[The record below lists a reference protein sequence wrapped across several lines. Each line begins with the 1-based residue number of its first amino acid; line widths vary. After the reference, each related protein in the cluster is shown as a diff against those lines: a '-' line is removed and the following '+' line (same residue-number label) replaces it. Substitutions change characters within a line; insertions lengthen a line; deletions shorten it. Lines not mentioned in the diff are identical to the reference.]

1 MVILLWHYLTV
12 GTYYHIPALTHMFS
26 FYDLKPILFLPV
38 LSPLSTPHTPHP
50 TQVKRVKG
58 LVVASRAEKASMNAS
73 LSAAKREAEGLQV
86 ALNEYKGEME
96 VNAAEMEATLAEQ
109 AGSLKEKE
117 AEAERAFALQKGA
130 AEEKEGTYESEIAAL
145 RAKVK
150 KNASLSKQLEQAQGA
165 LVAATAA
172 HADESAEAKAEA
184 EAKMASSIAIAE
196 EAHGAKLV
204 SLEEEH
210 AAVARKFEATREVA
224 GAEAKQVCILRL
236 SAYSCLMTQLS
247 VVVVHYLF

>member
-1 MVILLWHYLTV
+1 MVAMTGYVTV
-12 GTYYHIPALTHMFS
+12 GSCPPFPISHIPSDTHICS
-26 FYDLKPILFLPV
+26 FYDLNPISLY
-38 LSPLSTPHTPHP
+38 SCPLP

-73 LSAAKREAEGLQV
+73 LAQAKREAEGLQV
-86 ALNEYKGEME
+86 ALSEYKGEME
-96 VNAAEMEATLAEQ
+96 VKAAEMEAALAEQ
-109 AGSLKEKE
+109 AGSQKETE

-145 RAKVK
+145 RAKVQ

-165 LVAATAA
+165 LVAATAS
-172 HADESAEAKAEA
+172 HADERAEARAEA
-184 EAKMASSIAIAE
+184 EAKMAESIAIAE

-210 AAVARKFEATREVA
+210 AAVARKFEATQEVA
-224 GAEAKQVCILRL
+224 GAEAKMVRITYFSLAAL
-236 SAYSCLMTQLS
+236 AAL
-247 VVVVHYLF
+247 